1 MKYLKKIFKRTK
13 NNKTFKIDPDYQVS
27 FENLNSSSIYIPNSP
42 NLWDSVS
49 LSCGTGKEERRVHFS
64 SSVQAFHFND
74 GQTNKRKEQNII
86 KKAFKKCKKHI
97 LKRFSLNNLTEN
109 HEIDTNESNL
119 LENENRFGKNKLHR
133 ITCFGQT
140 KDINTSNPVPFMERH
155 DSVISFGSGSFPK
168 AEIKNRMGVSE
179 PNLMKNKLKRSN
191 AILKPKRDSYKVNA
205 YSLPTKIHNSQSDS
219 VFDDFNKLGT
229 RSLKRCSEPQIPRDK
244 EIPKHHPVT
253 TFIGNFESKHFK
265 NKNMDFTSFSPL
277 ENKNIKSCGV
287 AVVQEKV
294 QVEDVNMAKNETKI
308 LDDINNKVKLVGSH
322 PTSVFLDAEMEI
334 SIMINKSDA
343 FKTGNYTRNKI
354 ETSLLETVEALLE
367 IGVTVYDYQPES
379 EIILHERV
387 DKLIKKYKEIQS
399 ISKDVDINVPV
410 EILSCVE
417 ENINPNVFNKDYF
430 ERAAAEN
437 QFTNGKLDAVQN
449 YLKVL
454 QDELQDEFGSEI

>member
-119 LENENRFGKNKLHR
+119 LENENRFGKNKLHK

-191 AILKPKRDSYKVNA
+191 AILKPKRDSYK
-205 YSLPTKIHNSQSDS
+205 
-219 VFDDFNKLGT
+219 
-229 RSLKRCSEPQIPRDK
+229 IPRDK

-294 QVEDVNMAKNETKI
+294 QVEDVNMAKKETKI

-343 FKTGNYTRNKI
+343 FKTGNYTR
-354 ETSLLETVEALLE
+354 
-367 IGVTVYDYQPES
+367 Y
-379 EIILHERV
+379 LHRV
-387 DKLIKKYKEIQS
+387 VAKRKKAENTNPIK
-399 ISKDVDINVPV
+399 
-410 EILSCVE
+410 
-417 ENINPNVFNKDYF
+417 NPNKYILYSDDKWINSTSQ
-430 ERAAAEN
+430 EN
-437 QFTNGKLDAVQN
+437 LILEPF
-449 YLKVL
+449 
-454 QDELQDEFGSEI
+454 